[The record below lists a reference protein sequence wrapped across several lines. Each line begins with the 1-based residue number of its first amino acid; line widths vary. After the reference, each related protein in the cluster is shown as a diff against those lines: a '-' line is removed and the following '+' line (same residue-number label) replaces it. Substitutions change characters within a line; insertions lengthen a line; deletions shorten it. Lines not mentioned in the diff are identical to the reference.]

1 MNTIKQRLFTN
12 WHFAR
17 VLRLALGL
25 FMVFWAIQAHDWSLG
40 AISGLFVFM
49 ALSNTACC
57 GAQGCK
63 I

>member
-1 MNTIKQRLFTN
+1 MNTIKQRPFTN

-17 VLRLALGL
+17 IMRLALGL
-25 FMVFWAIQAHDWSLG
+25 FMTFWAIQARDWSLG

-49 ALSNTACC
+49 ALLNTTCC
-57 GAQGCK
+57 STQGCK